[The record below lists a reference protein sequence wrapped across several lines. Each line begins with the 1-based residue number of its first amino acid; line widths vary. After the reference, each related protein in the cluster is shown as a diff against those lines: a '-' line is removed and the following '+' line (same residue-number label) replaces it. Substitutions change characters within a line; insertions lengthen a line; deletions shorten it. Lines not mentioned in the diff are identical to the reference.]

1 MLRALR
7 MRKGLNFGKWFVIW
21 QKVLKT
27 AIIKESWKCVFP
39 KLVETARI
47 QRLQHIKTF
56 KKRLFSLQKKKKQ
69 LNSGAFFQMLCFSPD
84 LERVSK
90 VTVATGHY
98 RLRYWNYKSWN
109 LAKKYRPAASCNW
122 ALPLAVLKQLCQE
135 DTSISF
141 RPVATGHYRLRYW
154 NGDNQLE
161 EITVYRCN
169 WALPLA
175 VLKLCR
181 YPWNL
186 HDRQLQLGI
195 TACGIE
201 TRYK

>member
-1 MLRALR
+1 MTKERGKEQRDGRTKTLAPFLYNIQERRIFLFKICCTAILKQYDKTASLPMLRALR

-39 KLVETARI
+39 KWVETARI

-90 VTVATGHY
+90 VTVATGYY
-98 RLRYWNYKSWN
+98 RLRYWNFY
-109 LAKKYRPAASCNW
+109 
-122 ALPLAVLKQLCQE
+122 
-135 DTSISF
+135 D
-141 RPVATGHYRLRYW
+141 
-154 NGDNQLE
+154 
-161 EITVYRCN
+161 
-169 WALPLA
+169 
-175 VLKLCR
+175 
-181 YPWNL
+181 
-186 HDRQLQLGI
+186 
-195 TACGIE
+195 
-201 TRYK
+201 